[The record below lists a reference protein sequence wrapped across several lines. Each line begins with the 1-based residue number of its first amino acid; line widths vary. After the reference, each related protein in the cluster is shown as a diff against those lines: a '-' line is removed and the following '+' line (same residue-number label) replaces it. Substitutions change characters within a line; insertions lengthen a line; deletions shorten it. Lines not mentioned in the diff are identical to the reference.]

1 MIDLPNDVDHDNKQV
16 YDIETEYIQFKFNHK
31 TLNDVAG
38 GQVIIG
44 GCSQEFIVCAL
55 SMFQIRL

>member
-31 TLNDVAG
+31 TLNDLAG

-44 GCSQEFIVCAL
+44 GCS
-55 SMFQIRL
+55 